1 MTQQA
6 CKLVI
11 VTEKLLL
18 KKIAKIIDEA
28 GATGYTVVEAGGK
41 GSRNVRSSGEPSVS
55 GTYSNI
61 KLEVLTPNRE
71 MAEKISDEVAARFF
85 DDYSGIAYL
94 CNVMEVLHAHKFG
107 PKNPAAQTKKA

>member
-28 GATGYTVVEAGGK
+28 GASGYTVVDTGGK
-41 GSRNVRSSGEPSVS
+41 GSRNVRSSGQPTISD
-55 GTYSNI
+55 TYSNI
-61 KLEVLTPNRE
+61 KFEVLTRNRDI
-71 MAEKISDEVAARFF
+71 AVKISDEVAAQFF

-94 CNVMEVLHAHKFG
+94 CDVMEVLHAHKF
-107 PKNPAAQTKKA
+107 